1 MTSALHIYGLS
12 KSFGSTAVL
21 RDISLALR
29 QGELMTLLGASGSG
43 KSTLLRIIGGLE
55 QADAGAITYGGVP
68 LADGAV
74 GFVFQQPVL
83 YPHLTLEENIL
94 FAQRFRATGT
104 LDRDHYYSLVS
115 SLGLGDHLGKKP
127 AQLSGGQAQRAGIAR
142 ALVRKTP
149 VVLFDEPLSSVD
161 ENLSHS
167 IRADLQNLHREL
179 GFTGIYVTHHQD
191 EALTM
196 GQTLAVLSAGKV
208 LQQGS
213 PAQLLNSPA
222 TPEVARLLHPGYN
235 LLTPHTSQD
244 AGAGKIQ
251 QVGFSAHSLSTVHLP
266 GALTL
271 SLRLTQ
277 VRSHTAGTLLTGTLS
292 TAVPLPRAGA
302 HSYLPAAS
310 PIGAVLPLSQLAQTG
325 DRAPAPGET
334 LNLYLPAQGIHLY
347 PAPGFKLNDRD

>member
-1 MTSALHIYGLS
+1 MTPALHINGLS
-12 KSFGSTAVL
+12 KSFGATSVL
-21 RDISLALR
+21 HNITLTLG

-43 KSTLLRIIGGLE
+43 KSTLLRLIAGLE
-55 QADAGAITYGGVP
+55 DADAGTIIYRGEP

-94 FAQRFRATGT
+94 FAQRFLATGT
-104 LDRDHYYSLVS
+104 LDRDHYQSLVT

-161 ENLSHS
+161 EHLSHS
-167 IRADLQNLHREL
+167 IRADLLTLHRHL

-196 GQTLAVLSAGKV
+196 GQTLAVLGAGRV

-222 TPEVARLLHPGYN
+222 TPGVARLLHPGYN

-244 AGAGKIQ
+244 AGAEEIQ
-251 QVGFSAHSLSTVHLP
+251 QVGFSAHSFSAAHLP

-271 SLRLTQ
+271 PLRLTQ
-277 VRSHTAGTLLTGTLS
+277 VHSHTAGTLLSGSLS

-302 HSYLPAAS
+302 HSYLPAGS
-310 PIGAVLPLSQLAQTG
+310 PVSAVLPLSQLSQTG
-325 DRAPAPGET
+325 NRAPAPGDT

-347 PAPGFKLNDRD
+347 SLPGH